1 VLDIVSRAHN
11 MSSSPEYKI
20 LSTLSFN
27 PDIHREITLDN
38 NNSIPDIQLGVIPKF
53 PQHCAALA
61 RCIMFLALRPQINA
75 GNMYLMHG
83 GLLVD
88 ENGSGCIICGPSGVG
103 KSTAVEKAGKIWEIL
118 SDDLV
123 YLTWQDGKFYAQP
136 GPTWSSY
143 IFGKERLVDC
153 DISRIVEVKNVIVLS
168 RIGEF
173 GIHRLSSNQAGLLLA
188 NSFIEMTSWNSE
200 FAKDD
205 PETAKALRLKAFD
218 GVLRMAQS
226 TPIYLL
232 TSDVDTDIAPFQR
245 QIQ

>member
-1 VLDIVSRAHN
+1 
-11 MSSSPEYKI
+11 
-20 LSTLSFN
+20 
-27 PDIHREITLDN
+27 
-38 NNSIPDIQLGVIPKF
+38 
-53 PQHCAALA
+53 
-61 RCIMFLALRPQINA
+61 
-75 GNMYLMHG
+75 
-83 GLLVD
+83 
-88 ENGSGCIICGPSGVG
+88 
-103 KSTAVEKAGKIWEIL
+103 
-118 SDDLV
+118 
-123 YLTWQDGKFYAQP
+123 
-136 GPTWSSY
+136 
-143 IFGKERLVDC
+143 
-153 DISRIVEVKNVIVLS
+153 VEVKNVIVLS